1 MVIPAL
7 VKREFRLGSKPRVTA
22 ISIGLIH
29 QTYRIN
35 STEGTLILQRLHPVL
50 AGQDIAAD
58 FLAVTEHLKAKAFPA
73 PVCRRSVSG
82 DVLVHAN
89 GSVWRAQTFLSGVT
103 HTKVT
108 TPAMADEAAAI
119 YARFHLAMND
129 FPNRFRAKKLLH
141 DTPKVLRIF
150 EKIMKQHT
158 KSQLMPEVSRDVDL
172 VRCKLRAHLLP
183 DDLPLRVIHGDPK
196 ISNVLFDRRLR
207 ATGIVDLDT
216 CNRRPLLVELGDAFR
231 SWCGKAEDDPH
242 NTFSLPVFNAAWR
255 GYAQEARGF
264 ITARERKLVAKAIG
278 TITLELAARFL
289 IDYFEDSYFGWD
301 SSRYLSRRAHNLARA
316 RGQIAEFRDYQKK
329 LPEIVKIIASG
340 SGLDF

>member
-1 MVIPAL
+1 M
-7 VKREFRLGSKPRVTA
+7 S
-22 ISIGLIH
+22 ISCC
-29 QTYRIN
+29 
-35 STEGTLILQRLHPVL
+35 V
-50 AGQDIAAD
+50 
-58 FLAVTEHLKAKAFPA
+58 
-73 PVCRRSVSG
+73 
-82 DVLVHAN
+82 
-89 GSVWRAQTFLSGVT
+89 
-103 HTKVT
+103 
-108 TPAMADEAAAI
+108 
-119 YARFHLAMND
+119 
-129 FPNRFRAKKLLH
+129 
-141 DTPKVLRIF
+141 
-150 EKIMKQHT
+150 
-158 KSQLMPEVSRDVDL
+158 
-172 VRCKLRAHLLP
+172 RAHLLP

-316 RGQIAEFRDYQKK
+316 RGQIAEFSTIKK
-329 LPEIVKIIASG
+329 TRKLKIVEFG